1 MADGN
6 QDQAAD
12 IRRAGAPK
20 VNWDDSSMRSSYANV
35 CNVSSTREEV
45 VILFGTNQAWKGTE
59 DEVTVQLSDRVIL
72 SPFAAKRLLLLLNN
86 VCSLDSP
93 GFPSAPSREGDGAQ
107 RRLRPGVPMVEA
119 AQATGWRLAAFHRR
133 PPPLLHR
140 YCQKRGALRRQVW
153 MDNPYRRCHW

>member
-6 QDQAAD
+6 QDRAGD
-12 IRRAGAPK
+12 GRRAGAPK
-20 VNWDDSSMRSSYANV
+20 VNWDDSDMRSSYANV

-86 VCSLDSP
+86 VVAQYEQRFGTLDVVTQAP
-93 GFPSAPSREGDGAQ
+93 PSTA
-107 RRLRPGVPMVEA
+107 
-119 AQATGWRLAAFHRR
+119 
-133 PPPLLHR
+133 
-140 YCQKRGALRRQVW
+140 K
-153 MDNPYRRCHW
+153 N